1 MDRELPPLPI
11 GDIETDIKP
20 PVRRASSSTL
30 VEGDGLQP
38 QDSGKGAYVFLIGAC
53 IIEGVSWG
61 QYVLLLLISH
71 R

>member
-1 MDRELPPLPI
+1 MDRELPPLPE
-11 GDIETDIKP
+11 DIETDTKSS
-20 PVRRASSSTL
+20 VRSASSLTV
-30 VEGDGLQP
+30 VEGDGLRP

-61 QYVLLLLISH
+61 QYVLLLLLSP

>member
-11 GDIETDIKP
+11 QDVEPRTTP
-20 PVRRASSSTL
+20 TVRSASSSTV
-30 VEGDGLQP
+30 VEADGLQP

-61 QYVLLLLISH
+61 QYVPMLLV
-71 R
+71 